1 MFRYSGQRCIRKD
14 LIEKELTGGR
24 NCEVSFKEQKLSNR
38 FVDWLFRHY
47 KTHEFTIHFYDDEP
61 SLRGDLEYDD
71 PWWETSEGIAYAWQ
85 KFRENEER
93 RMTFNNWIDV
103 YGEGIWGLSQR
114 QVDKYAKGVMKSV
127 RNWPVKKKERI
138 YCGVDGDWLL
148 LYCYGRDFGGIDY
161 WWVMHRGDNGWNYEL
176 TEVCKDD
183 DREESKETVR

>member
-1 MFRYSGQRCIRKD
+1 MFRYSGQRCSRKD

-103 YGEGIWGLSQR
+103 YGEGIWGWSQT
-114 QVDKYAKGVMKSV
+114 QVDKYTKGVMKSV

-176 TEVCKDD
+176 TEVREDD
-183 DREESKETVR
+183 D